1 MTNAQWEQ
9 RRYEIARDML
19 VANYYNGMT
28 AKEAVAYADALVVEL
43 MLSETKSKS
52 NLNDDC

>member
-1 MTNAQWEQ
+1 MNAQWEQ

-43 MLSETKSKS
+43 MLSVTNSKS